1 VAADAAVDLARW
13 QHWASV
19 DDVAAL
25 WERLGADDPLVRR
38 AVAGYLTACPLAAAT
53 RHAAAI
59 AATDPDR
66 WAAAVAAASLP
77 PRATR

>member
-1 VAADAAVDLARW
+1 
-13 QHWASV
+13 
-19 DDVAAL
+19 
-25 WERLGADDPLVRR
+25 VRR

-66 WAAAVAAASLP
+66 WAAAVAAVALP
-77 PRATR
+77 PRVTR